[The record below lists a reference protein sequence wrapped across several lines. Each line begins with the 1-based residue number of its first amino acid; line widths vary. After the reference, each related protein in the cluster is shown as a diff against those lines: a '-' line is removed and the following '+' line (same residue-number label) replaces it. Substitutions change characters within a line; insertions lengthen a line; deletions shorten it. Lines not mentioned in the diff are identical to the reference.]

1 MPDLSSDGPLSRALA
16 IVEYVATQKKPVTIA
31 EITGAL
37 GLPAPTTHRLVSN
50 LEDRGLL
57 QRSLGSKRLVLGN
70 KMMLL
75 GAKVIGAGF
84 RTARRHAVLQEV
96 ARQIGEQCE
105 IGVVRDNVVT
115 YVDSVRTVP
124 SAGLQFDPGVSA
136 PIHCTSTGKIYMSR
150 LPPRA
155 REKLVRSLDLL
166 RYTDATIA
174 DPDRLL
180 AEVEITR
187 KRGWAKSNEEFVK
200 GVVGCAVPIFGP
212 GGVLI
217 ACLGVSVPAPRVSFE
232 ELDAIIPP
240 LQAAAARL
248 SRAIVDD
255 ESDDET
261 EDTNGA
267 GMSSA
272 A

>member
-1 MPDLSSDGPLSRALA
+1 MLDLSSDGPLSRALA
-16 IVEYVATQKKPVTIA
+16 IVEYVATQKKAVTIA
-31 EITGAL
+31 EISGAL
-37 GLPAPTTHRLVSN
+37 GLPAPTTHRLVSS
-50 LEDRGLL
+50 LEERGLL
-57 QRSLGSKRLVLGN
+57 QRSLGSKRFVLGN
-70 KMMLL
+70 KMLLL

-105 IGVVRDNVVT
+105 IGLVRDNVVT
-115 YVDSVRTVP
+115 YADSVRTVP
-124 SAGLQFDPGVSA
+124 SAGLQFDPGVST

-150 LPPRA
+150 LPRRA
-155 REKLVRSLDLL
+155 RERLVRSLDLL
-166 RYTDATIA
+166 RYTDGTIT
-174 DPDRLL
+174 DPERLL
-180 AEVEITR
+180 AEIEITR

-212 GGVLI
+212 GDVLI

-232 ELDAIIPP
+232 ELDAIIPR

-248 SRAIVDD
+248 SRAIIDD

-261 EDTNGA
+261 EDTDGA
-267 GMSSA
+267 GMKSVA
-272 A
+272 